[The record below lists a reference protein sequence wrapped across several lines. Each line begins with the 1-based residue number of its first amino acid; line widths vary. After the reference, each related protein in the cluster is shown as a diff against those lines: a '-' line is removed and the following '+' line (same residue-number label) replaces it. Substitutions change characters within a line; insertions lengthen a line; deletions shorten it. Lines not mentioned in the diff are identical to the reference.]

1 MGIYHNSI
9 VVEPYI
15 ICNKVLQPFSSY
27 HLLLLREANSPFL
40 SEVVVEADIKDLAK
54 AILICSTSFKQH
66 QYDKQQ
72 PLKALKKYKRKFK
85 QLIFYIFF
93 NNIKKRICKA
103 GLDAQDYVNEF
114 YDYITAHIG
123 SPTYKPTKDISV
135 SAIEPIFSVVA
146 CMIYSMNFSEEDA
159 WDLPLSRAN
168 AYRGYV
174 MEINGNKLLPED
186 KIDKAKEAKN
196 KINENKQW
204 LKLKEEYKAKG
215 IE

>member
-1 MGIYHNSI
+1 
-9 VVEPYI
+9 
-15 ICNKVLQPFSSY
+15 
-27 HLLLLREANSPFL
+27 
-40 SEVVVEADIKDLAK
+40 
-54 AILICSTSFKQH
+54 
-66 QYDKQQ
+66 
-72 PLKALKKYKRKFK
+72 
-85 QLIFYIFF
+85 
-93 NNIKKRICKA
+93 
-103 GLDAQDYVNEF
+103 
-114 YDYITAHIG
+114 
-123 SPTYKPTKDISV
+123 
-135 SAIEPIFSVVA
+135 
-146 CMIYSMNFSEEDA
+146 MIYSMNFSEEDA